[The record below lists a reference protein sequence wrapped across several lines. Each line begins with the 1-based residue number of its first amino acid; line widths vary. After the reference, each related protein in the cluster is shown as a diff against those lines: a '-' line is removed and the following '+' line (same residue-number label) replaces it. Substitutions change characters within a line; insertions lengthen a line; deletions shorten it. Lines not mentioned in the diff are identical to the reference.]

1 MPPRTLSPRAP
12 SPRAPSPGVRHVA
25 ARLARLA
32 IIGVLGAGAFS
43 CAEVGPATRAP
54 APPPGAR
61 VAAPTGE
68 APAQPSGGPSEAT
81 GTSGEEGEAGAAS
94 NGARAAGSA
103 AVEAPEGALPPPA
116 TTDSIAIVLPL
127 DEPAFARAAAAVRD
141 GFLDSAQLAGAKE
154 RCVVIGY
161 GPGGVVPAFANALAR
176 GVRVA
181 VGPLVRS
188 DLDTLATSG
197 ATLPWTLA
205 LNQREDG
212 AVLPQAIFTFP
223 LSVDSDA
230 RLLARR
236 ARADGARSVDIVE
249 GTTPLMHRLAAAFA
263 ATWTSQGGSAP
274 ADIPFDASPQALT
287 ELRDAFARSPP
298 DAVLLGLNS
307 RHASLV
313 KPFLGTVT
321 AYASG
326 LVFERPTLATAHD
339 LDGIRVAEIPW
350 LLTPDAP
357 RFAALTPRDTDSDA
371 LERLYAFGFDAFRIA
386 VTFRDGPPASFELD
400 GATGRITLEPG
411 RRFVREAALG
421 VYRDGQLVPLE
432 ASP

>member
-1 MPPRTLSPRAP
+1 MPLCTLSPR
-12 SPRAPSPGVRHVA
+12 VRHFA
-25 ARLARLA
+25 ARLVRLA

-54 APPPGAR
+54 ASPPGAR
-61 VAAPTGE
+61 VTAPANE
-68 APAQPSGGPSEAT
+68 APAPSSATPSEAT
-81 GTSGEEGEAGAAS
+81 GTSGEQGATGSSSTGAAS
-94 NGARAAGSA
+94 TGTPATGSA
-103 AVEAPEGALPPPA
+103 AVAEPEGPLPPPA

-127 DEPAFARAAAAVRD
+127 DEPAFARAAGAVRD

-161 GPGGVVPAFANALAR
+161 GPGGVVAAFANAVAR

-188 DLDTLATSG
+188 DLDTLAASG

-212 AVLPQAIFTFP
+212 ATLPQAIFTFP

-236 ARADGARSVDIVE
+236 ARADGVRSVDIVE
-249 GTTPLMHRLAAAFA
+249 GTTPLMHRLATAFA

-287 ELRDAFARSPP
+287 ELRDAFARSSP
-298 DAVLLGLNS
+298 DAVLLALNS

-400 GATGRITLEPG
+400 GATGHITLEPG
-411 RRFVREAALG
+411 RRFVREAELG

>member
-1 MPPRTLSPRAP
+1 M
-12 SPRAPSPGVRHVA
+12 
-25 ARLARLA
+25 A

-43 CAEVGPATRAP
+43 CAEIGPATRTP
-54 APPPGAR
+54 ASPPGAR
-61 VAAPTGE
+61 VE
-68 APAQPSGGPSEAT
+68 APANEAPTQPSGAPSEAS
-81 GTSGEEGEAGAAS
+81 GASGEQGAAGASSAGAAS
-94 NGARAAGSA
+94 TGTPATGSA
-103 AVEAPEGALPPPA
+103 NVAVPEGPLPPPA
-116 TTDSIAIVLPL
+116 TTDSIALVLPL
-127 DEPAFARAAAAVRD
+127 DESAFARAAAAVRD

-154 RCVVIGY
+154 RCIVISY
-161 GPGGVVPAFANALAR
+161 GPGGVVPAFTNALAR

-188 DLDTLATSG
+188 DLDTLAASG

-212 AVLPQAIFTFP
+212 AALPQAIFTFP

-236 ARADGARSVDIVE
+236 ARADGVRSIDIVE

-263 ATWTSQGGSAP
+263 TAWTSQGGSAP
-274 ADIPFDASPQALT
+274 ADIAFDASPQALT
-287 ELRDAFARSPP
+287 DLRDAFAKSPP
-298 DAVLLGLNS
+298 DAVLLALNS
-307 RHASLV
+307 HHASLV
-313 KPFLGTVT
+313 KPFLGTVA

-400 GATGRITLEPG
+400 GATGHITLEPG
-411 RRFVREAALG
+411 RHFVREAALG